1 MNTDTTITKKII
13 NEKPTKFVF
22 SNPQDKQ
29 EKYKKVTIYFKNEYY
44 QIEIKTVE
52 QVFHANIQIDEL
64 ESNLI
69 ELMKKYRQ
77 MNAWNDEYELLLTTT
92 KKGKINYKKIKNKL
106 NKQECSDLEHN
117 RKKNYILE
125 EGVIIEPL
133 IDMDVFTA
141 EGKVVKSMYSKFKQI
156 NRFVEMIDD
165 TIKNLETK
173 RLNIID
179 FGCGKSY
186 LTFILYYYLTKAKE
200 IEVNMIGLDLKEEVV
215 KNCNKAARKYGY
227 EGLKFEVGDISGF
240 EIQTQVDMVITLHAC
255 DVATDYALYSAIKWD
270 AKMIFSVPCCQ
281 HELNSQ
287 IKADDLSIITR
298 YGIAQE
304 RISALFTDIIRCNL
318 LQYSSYKTQMLEF
331 VDLSHTPKN
340 VLIRAVKSNIPKDI
354 RNDRLKEVNDLVE
367 KFELE
372 PTLLKLLTKDECQ
385 VSEK

>member
-1 MNTDTTITKKII
+1 MNTDTIITKKII

-22 SNPQDKQ
+22 SNPRGKQ
-29 EKYKKVTIYFKNEYY
+29 EKYEKVTMYFKNEYY
-44 QIEIKTVE
+44 QIESKTDK
-52 QVFHANIQIDEL
+52 QVFHVNIQIDEL
-64 ESNLI
+64 ESSLI

-92 KKGKINYKKIKNKL
+92 KKGKMNYKKIKNKL
-106 NKQECSDLEHN
+106 NRQECSDSEHN
-117 RKKNYILE
+117 RQKNYILE
-125 EGVIIEPL
+125 EGVTIEPL
-133 IDMDVFTA
+133 IDMGVFTA

-186 LTFILYYYLTKAKE
+186 LTFILYYYLTKVKE

-215 KNCNKAARKYGY
+215 KNCNKAARKYEY

-240 EIQTQVDMVITLHAC
+240 KIQTQVDIVITLHAC
-255 DVATDYALYSAIKWD
+255 DVATDYALYNAIKWD

-281 HELNSQ
+281 HELSSQ
-287 IKADDLSIITR
+287 IKADDLPIITR
-298 YGIAQE
+298 YGIAKE

-340 VLIRAVKSNIPKDI
+340 VLIRAVKSNIPKNV
-354 RNDRLKEVNDLVE
+354 RNDRLKEVNDLVG

-372 PTLLKLLTKDECQ
+372 PTLLKLLKRNEH
-385 VSEK
+385 